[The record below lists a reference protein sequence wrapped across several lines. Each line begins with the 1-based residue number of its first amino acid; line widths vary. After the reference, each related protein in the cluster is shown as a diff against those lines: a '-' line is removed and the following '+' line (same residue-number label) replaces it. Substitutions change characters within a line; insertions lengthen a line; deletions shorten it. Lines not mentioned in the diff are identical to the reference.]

1 MLEVGG
7 AGEARADRVDEDKVG
22 YVEERLLV
30 VHDLKGRLGSGAV
43 SVHLAAPGAEG
54 AHMQPDGGGAWA
66 AVVDEDNGAALF
78 VFHAAFFVVGEE
90 DLGFD
95 LALVLV
101 LSQKERAGR
110 GGIVELGVSQL
121 EGVLGRYSFLFLGN
135 GRIFDFF
142 FVFHKCPLFNESGE
156 AHEGYGQ

>member
-1 MLEVGG
+1 
-7 AGEARADRVDEDKVG
+7 
-22 YVEERLLV
+22 
-30 VHDLKGRLGSGAV
+30 
-43 SVHLAAPGAEG
+43 
-54 AHMQPDGGGAWA
+54 MQPDGGGAGT

-101 LSQKERAGR
+101 LSQKERSGR
-110 GGIVELGVSQL
+110 GGIVELCVSQF
-121 EGVLGRYSFLFLGN
+121 EGVLGRYSFLFFGN

-142 FVFHKCPLFNESGE
+142 FVFHKCPLFNESGK
-156 AHEGYGQ
+156 AHEGYGQKSGGKEGDRHSPERLGDLNKRQTLPNARHQHEGE